1 MSTTI
6 TPAELSQIALDNLI
20 ADPTAE
26 EIQSTLGQFHGS
38 DTFTSWSPLFRNS
51 VLTEG
56 ALYVAENCGAYWM
69 MDAIS
74 SYKHDPVF
82 RDKDFQVWKL
92 VKGDDGWRLSA
103 EDGNGNALASQ
114 SIGYSDFPLDEGV
127 TIWAIRNELG
137 GLTLMLPSEY

>member
-1 MSTTI
+1 MSTVI
-6 TPAELSQIALDNLI
+6 TPK
-20 ADPTAE
+20 
-26 EIQSTLGQFHGS
+26 EIQSNLGQFYGS
-38 DTFTSWSPLFRNS
+38 DTFTAWSPLFRNS

-56 ALYVAENCGAYWM
+56 ALYVAENCGAYWL
-69 MDAIS
+69 MDAIA

-82 RDKDFQVWKL
+82 RGQDFQVWAL

-114 SIGYSDFPLDEGV
+114 FIEYSDFPLDEGV